1 VKSEKTENSSE
12 ETQYWLDLL
21 GLSGIIENE
30 KLKDLKQECSELVAI
45 LMTTCKRLK
54 DKRK

>member
-1 VKSEKTENSSE
+1 MRLKEAK

-21 GLSGIIENE
+21 ALSGITENE
-30 KLKDLKQECSELVAI
+30 KLEDLKQECSELVAI
-45 LMTTCKRLK
+45 LMTICKKLK